1 MQKSQAKEL
10 ASEIHQLLREHM
22 RKNAPS
28 ADAIVELIADYL
40 ERDAAILENKKT
52 AALLKP
58 SDKMSNT
65 RIREL
70 AGIPHKRN
78 FVQ

>member
-10 ASEIHQLLREHM
+10 ASEIHELLREHL
-22 RKNAPS
+22 RKGAPNI
-28 ADAIVELIADYL
+28 DAVEAVIADYL
-40 ERDAAILENKKT
+40 ERDAAKTESKKT

-78 FVQ
+78 FI